1 MLSRPRLSV
10 AAEERTSLD
19 SICARWPQ
27 PCGGRGG
34 RKAWLSRT
42 RERDKENGDEHG
54 NLAQSPAEVCERMEE
69 MEKRSSRR
77 IRTLLALFAGRG
89 MGSYQIGCA
98 RISMMARSTALQS
111 EAGYIDA
118 RPQILF

>member
-54 NLAQSPAEVCERMEE
+54 NLNQSPAEVCERMEE
-69 MEKRSSRR
+69 MEKRSSGASEPCWHSLPVEAWAL
-77 IRTLLALFAGRG
+77 IRSA
-89 MGSYQIGCA
+89 A
-98 RISMMARSTALQS
+98 RA
-111 EAGYIDA
+111 Y
-118 RPQILF
+118 P